1 MARQAAR
8 TRTDDSDTVKGNGVT
23 VNAHAKINLI
33 LRVLD
38 REPTGY
44 HQIETLFQRI
54 ALADVV
60 TVAPTEGTSAL
71 TVKWAGVEKAD
82 LGEPEQNLA
91 WRAAAAYREV
101 AAWPDAW
108 HIDLVNRVPAGSGLG
123 GGSSDAAAVLRA
135 LNQVAPAPL
144 SNDALQTIAAALG
157 SDVPFFVTDASLAIG
172 RGRGERLRTLAP
184 LPVAT
189 VALVVPD
196 FAIATVDAY
205 AALAETRSGMRR
217 PAASIRNGDDFS
229 QWASVAPRQT
239 NDFENT
245 VFRRYPPLAAARAAL
260 EKAGAIMARLS
271 GSGSTV
277 FGIWDGPGAK
287 PKVDLPKGWKLLLTE
302 TA

>member
-1 MARQAAR
+1 M
-8 TRTDDSDTVKGNGVT
+8 KLNGVT
-23 VNAHAKINLI
+23 VNAHAKVNLI

-54 ALADVV
+54 ALADTV
-60 TVAPTEGTSAL
+60 TVAATEGTSAL
-71 TVKWAGVEKAD
+71 TVKWSGAERAD
-82 LGEPEQNLA
+82 LGAPEQNLA
-91 WRAAAAYREV
+91 WRAAAAYRD
-101 AAWPDAW
+101 AANWPEAW
-108 HIDLVNRVPAGSGLG
+108 HIDLTKRVPAGSGLG

-135 LNQVAPAPL
+135 LNQLAPTPL
-144 SNDALQTIAAALG
+144 SNDAMQSIAASLG
-157 SDVPFFVTDASLAIG
+157 SDVPFFVTDVSLAIG

-184 LPVAT
+184 LPTAT

-229 QWASVAPRQT
+229 QWAAVAPRQT

-245 VFRRYPPLAAARAAL
+245 VFRKYPQLATARAAL
-260 EKAGAIMARLS
+260 EKAGAVMARLS
-271 GSGSTV
+271 GSGSSV
-277 FGIWDGPGAK
+277 FGVWDAVGAK
-287 PKVDLPKGWKLLLTE
+287 PKVDLPKGWKLLITE